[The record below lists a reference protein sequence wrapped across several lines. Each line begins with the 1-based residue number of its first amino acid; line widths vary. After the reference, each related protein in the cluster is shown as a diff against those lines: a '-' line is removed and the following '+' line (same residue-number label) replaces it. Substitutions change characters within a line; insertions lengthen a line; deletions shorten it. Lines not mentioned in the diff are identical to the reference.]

1 MELILHKVCG
11 HPAQQAVTLRR
22 CTPDEAPAVYALQNE
37 VHAAMPHPEWFV
49 TDTLEHITG
58 YITDSLCIG
67 VWQGS
72 RLGAYLTFHY
82 CGQSPHNY
90 AAFLGVPQAEW
101 PHWANADSAV
111 VHPDWR
117 GNGLQRRMLEAAL
130 PLLPESIMHLGATVS
145 PANPYSLS
153 NAPGLRVHHPCPP
166 RNVRWV
172 RPLPAGKGAVKRKS
186 CCISSCSSSLWYT
199 MRSVQAGS

>member
-72 RLGAYLTFHY
+72 RLGAYLTFYY

-101 PHWANADSAV
+101 PHWANVDSAV

-130 PLLPESIMHLGATVS
+130 PLL
-145 PANPYSLS
+145 S
-153 NAPGLRVHHPCPP
+153 NALACGFTIRARREMYGGFDRYL
-166 RNVRWV
+166 
-172 RPLPAGKGAVKRKS
+172 LAKE
-186 CCISSCSSSLWYT
+186 L
-199 MRSVQAGS
+199 

>member
-11 HPAQQAVTLRR
+11 HPAQQVVTLRR

-82 CGQSPHNY
+82 CS
-90 AAFLGVPQAEW
+90 
-101 PHWANADSAV
+101 
-111 VHPDWR
+111 
-117 GNGLQRRMLEAAL
+117 
-130 PLLPESIMHLGATVS
+130 
-145 PANPYSLS
+145 
-153 NAPGLRVHHPCPP
+153 
-166 RNVRWV
+166 
-172 RPLPAGKGAVKRKS
+172 
-186 CCISSCSSSLWYT
+186 
-199 MRSVQAGS
+199 

>member
-37 VHAAMPHPEWFV
+37 VHAAMLHPEWFV

-72 RLGAYLTFHY
+72 RLGAYPTFHY

-101 PHWANADSAV
+101 PHWAN
-111 VHPDWR
+111 
-117 GNGLQRRMLEAAL
+117 
-130 PLLPESIMHLGATVS
+130 
-145 PANPYSLS
+145 PYSLS
-153 NAPGLRVHHPCPP
+153 NALACGFTIRARREMYGGFDRYL
-166 RNVRWV
+166 
-172 RPLPAGKGAVKRKS
+172 LAKE
-186 CCISSCSSSLWYT
+186 L
-199 MRSVQAGS
+199 

>member
-72 RLGAYLTFHY
+72 RL
-82 CGQSPHNY
+82 
-90 AAFLGVPQAEW
+90 
-101 PHWANADSAV
+101 
-111 VHPDWR
+111 
-117 GNGLQRRMLEAAL
+117 EAA
-130 PLLPESIMHLGATVS
+130 
-145 PANPYSLS
+145 
-153 NAPGLRVHHPCPP
+153 RVDSFISVPP
-166 RNVRWV
+166 FTGGQAAGTSKD
-172 RPLPAGKGAVKRKS
+172 PAGRMMHCPKAL
-186 CCISSCSSSLWYT
+186 CFYYNIN
-199 MRSVQAGS
+199 

>member
-101 PHWANADSAV
+101 PHWANVDSAV

-130 PLLPESIMHLGATVS
+130 PLLPESITHL
-145 PANPYSLS
+145 
-153 NAPGLRVHHPCPP
+153 GLRVHHPCPP

-172 RPLPAGKGAVKRKS
+172 RPLPAGKGAVKRKE
-186 CCISSCSSSLWYT
+186 LLHDEMQQLFVVYNA
-199 MRSVQAGS
+199 VGAGWKLTAAR

>member
-49 TDTLEHITG
+49 TDTPEHITG

-82 CGQSPHNY
+82 CGQGPHNY

-101 PHWANADSAV
+101 PHWANV
-111 VHPDWR
+111 
-117 GNGLQRRMLEAAL
+117 
-130 PLLPESIMHLGATVS
+130 
-145 PANPYSLS
+145 
-153 NAPGLRVHHPCPP
+153 
-166 RNVRWV
+166 
-172 RPLPAGKGAVKRKS
+172 
-186 CCISSCSSSLWYT
+186 
-199 MRSVQAGS
+199 

>member
-117 GNGLQRRMLEAAL
+117 GNGLQRRMLAAATARKVPTFFFAEHL
-130 PLLPESIMHLGATVS
+130 VRIIFRSILCFLLWYALENCGSAAS
-145 PANPYSLS
+145 AANACSTIFS
-153 NAPGLRVHHPCPP
+153 H
-166 RNVRWV
+166 
-172 RPLPAGKGAVKRKS
+172 
-186 CCISSCSSSLWYT
+186 SSSL
-199 MRSVQAGS
+199 

>member
-11 HPAQQAVTLRR
+11 NPAQQAVTLRR

-90 AAFLGVPQAEW
+90 AAFLGVPQAELAIGPMPTALW
-101 PHWANADSAV
+101 CT
-111 VHPDWR
+111 R
-117 GNGLQRRMLEAAL
+117 TGGGNGLQRRMLEAAL
-130 PLLPESIMHLGATVS
+130 PLLPESITHLGATVS

-153 NAPGLRVHHPCPP
+153 NALACGFTIRARREMYGGFDRYL
-166 RNVRWV
+166 
-172 RPLPAGKGAVKRKS
+172 LAKE
-186 CCISSCSSSLWYT
+186 L
-199 MRSVQAGS
+199 

>member
-117 GNGLQRRMLEAAL
+117 GNGLQRHMQSTDRDERRR
-130 PLLPESIMHLGATVS
+130 
-145 PANPYSLS
+145 
-153 NAPGLRVHHPCPP
+153 APGREPDAAQTKRRRLRRDADNDDSQPEIQ
-166 RNVRWV
+166 
-172 RPLPAGKGAVKRKS
+172 AVYTKQHAP
-186 CCISSCSSSLWYT
+186 SSLPFP
-199 MRSVQAGS
+199 SV

>member
-72 RLGAYLTFHY
+72 RLGAYLTFYY

-90 AAFLGVPQAEW
+90 AAFLGRRPSGPIGPMPTALW
-101 PHWANADSAV
+101 CTRTGWATACSAACWKL
-111 VHPDWR
+111 PCR
-117 GNGLQRRMLEAAL
+117 FCRRASRTWE
-130 PLLPESIMHLGATVS
+130 
-145 PANPYSLS
+145 
-153 NAPGLRVHHPCPP
+153 P
-166 RNVRWV
+166 RSV
-172 RPLPAGKGAVKRKS
+172 RPTPTV
-186 CCISSCSSSLWYT
+186 
-199 MRSVQAGS
+199 

>member
-72 RLGAYLTFHY
+72 RLGAYLTFYY

-101 PHWANADSAV
+101 PHWANVDSAV

-130 PLLPESIMHLGATVS
+130 PLLPESITHLGATVS

-153 NAPGLRVHHPCPP
+153 NALACGCQP
-166 RNVRWV
+166 RNLLPLSDLRKLTHFRAKSSPIRLWLLGFRAECCATAPWP
-172 RPLPAGKGAVKRKS
+172 RP
-186 CCISSCSSSLWYT
+186 
-199 MRSVQAGS
+199 

>member
-101 PHWANADSAV
+101 PHWANVDSAV

-117 GNGLQRRMLEAAL
+117 GNGLQRRMLEAAQ
-130 PLLPESIMHLGATVS
+130 PLQSEQR
-145 PANPYSLS
+145 
-153 NAPGLRVHHPCPP
+153 PGLRVHHPCPP
-166 RNVRWV
+166 RNVRWA
-172 RPLPAGKGAVKRKS
+172 RPLPAGKGAVKRKE
-186 CCISSCSSSLWYT
+186 LLHDEMQQLFVVYNA
-199 MRSVQAGS
+199 VGAGWKLTAAR

>member
-72 RLGAYLTFHY
+72 RLCGFSGCAAGRVAPLGQCRQRCGAPGLAGQRPAAPHAGS
-82 CGQSPHNY
+82 CPAASAGEHHAPGSHGQS
-90 AAFLGVPQAEW
+90 GQ
-101 PHWANADSAV
+101 S
-111 VHPDWR
+111 
-117 GNGLQRRMLEAAL
+117 LQSEQR
-130 PLLPESIMHLGATVS
+130 
-145 PANPYSLS
+145 
-153 NAPGLRVHHPCPP
+153 PGLRVHHPCPP

-172 RPLPAGKGAVKRKS
+172 RPLPAGKGAVKRKELLHF
-186 CCISSCSSSLWYT
+186 I
-199 MRSVQAGS
+199 VQQLFVVYNAVGAGWKLTAAR

>member
-58 YITDSLCIG
+58 YIADSLCIG
-67 VWQGS
+67 VW
-72 RLGAYLTFHY
+72 
-82 CGQSPHNY
+82 
-90 AAFLGVPQAEW
+90 
-101 PHWANADSAV
+101 
-111 VHPDWR
+111 
-117 GNGLQRRMLEAAL
+117 QRRMLEAAL
-130 PLLPESIMHLGATVS
+130 PLLPESITHLGATVS

-153 NAPGLRVHHPCPP
+153 NALACGFTIRARREMYGGFDRYL
-166 RNVRWV
+166 
-172 RPLPAGKGAVKRKS
+172 LAKE
-186 CCISSCSSSLWYT
+186 L
-199 MRSVQAGS
+199 

>member
-67 VWQGS
+67 VW
-72 RLGAYLTFHY
+72 
-82 CGQSPHNY
+82 
-90 AAFLGVPQAEW
+90 
-101 PHWANADSAV
+101 
-111 VHPDWR
+111 R
-117 GNGLQRRMLEAAL
+117 GNGLQRHMLEAAL
-130 PLLPESIMHLGATVS
+130 PLLPESITHLGATVS

-153 NAPGLRVHHPCPP
+153 NALACGFTIRARREMYGGFDRYL
-166 RNVRWV
+166 
-172 RPLPAGKGAVKRKS
+172 LAKE
-186 CCISSCSSSLWYT
+186 L
-199 MRSVQAGS
+199 